1 MRRLFGFKKGGL
13 SYALRLKSGQITIG
27 IVCVLLGFMLAV
39 QVKTQQ
45 DLLSDLSRVRTAELT
60 AYVKSLEKERDS
72 LRTEMEDLRGKVSE
86 LVEGR
91 SLISTLQTDLELVR
105 TFAGLTEVKGP
116 GVTVVMDDSKRI
128 SKPGQDPNAFIIHD
142 DDVLKL
148 INELLASGAEA
159 ISVNGQRYVSTTEVR
174 CVGPTIS
181 INNTR
186 TAPPIVVCAIGNP
199 ETLEAGLKMR
209 GGIVESLSFW
219 GISVNIKVE
228 EEIFIPAF
236 KGGFRFE
243 YAKPVTKKAS
253 EK

>member
-1 MRRLFGFKKGGL
+1 
-13 SYALRLKSGQITIG
+13 LRLKSGQMAIG

-60 AYVKSLEKERDS
+60 SYVKSLEKERDNLQAETAE
-72 LRTEMEDLRGKVSE
+72 LRVKVAGMI
-86 LVEGR
+86 EGT
-91 SLISTLQTDLELVR
+91 SLISTLQSDLEIVR
-105 TFAGLTEVKGP
+105 GFAGMTEVRGP
-116 GVTVVMDDSKRI
+116 GVTLVMDDSKKL

-159 ISVNGQRYVSTTEVR
+159 ISINSQRYVATTEVR

-186 TAPPIVVCAIGNP
+186 TAPPIVIHAIGNP

-219 GISVNIKVE
+219 GINVNIKVE
-228 EEIFIPAF
+228 QEVYIPAY

-243 YAKPVTKKAS
+243 YAKPVSKKAGD
-253 EK
+253 K

>member
-1 MRRLFGFKKGGL
+1 M
-13 SYALRLKSGQITIG
+13 RLKSGQMAIG

-60 AYVKSLEKERDS
+60 SYVKSLEKERDNLQAEMAA
-72 LRTEMEDLRGKVSE
+72 LRMKVAE
-86 LVEGR
+86 LIEGR
-91 SLISTLQTDLELVR
+91 SLISTLQTDLEIAR
-105 TFAGLTEVKGP
+105 GFAGMTEVRGP
-116 GVTVVMDDSKRI
+116 GVTVVMDDSKKLG
-128 SKPGQDPNAFIIHD
+128 KPGQDPNAFIIHD
-142 DDVLKL
+142 DDLLKL

-159 ISVNGQRYVSTTEVR
+159 ISINGQRYVATTEVR

-186 TAPPIVVCAIGNP
+186 TAPPIVIHAIGNP
-199 ETLEAGLKMR
+199 ETLQAGLKMR

-219 GISVNIKVE
+219 GINVNIKVE
-228 EEIFIPAF
+228 EEIYIPAY

-243 YAKPVTKKAS
+243 YARPVSKKAGD
-253 EK
+253 K